1 MSKSWLFESWK
12 AGERRQERSI
22 KRLVGEGQERRKD
35 GRGCGRRKMPEHRAS
50 PLGADGTLEPRAQDN
65 GSEQRE
71 AAAACAAGTDTPSQ
85 PQNTAEGELADK
97 YRAGE

>member
-1 MSKSWLFESWK
+1 MAFRVIE
-12 AGERRQERSI
+12 
-22 KRLVGEGQERRKD
+22 
-35 GRGCGRRKMPEHRAS
+35 GRREEAGAQHKEAGGGGARAEEGWQRLREREMPEHRAS

-71 AAAACAAGTDTPSQ
+71 AAAACAVGTDTPSQ